1 MKITDRICSLKHVLM
16 LLVFLQSS
24 LPGAD
29 KIKYEE
35 GKVYEHKLENGLEV
49 YTIER
54 HLAPVIYHQLTYR
67 VGSRN
72 EALGITGISHVV
84 EHMMFKGTERYKKGQ
99 VSKII
104 SGNSGIFNAFTAND
118 MTSYYEYLPA
128 NKIEVALDIES
139 DRMQN
144 STFDPSEFNSE
155 IEVIKQERRMRSES
169 NVTGIFRENLNSI
182 AYDSHPNR
190 DPVIGWPS
198 DLEHMT
204 RDEAYSYYKTYY
216 TPNNAFLVLVG
227 DFETG
232 KMLELVKKYYG
243 SIPKGPEVKE
253 LFAVEQIQKVR
264 KSFTVYHND
273 IAETAFRMAFHIPEY
288 RDPDA
293 AALRVAGMILC
304 ERSRDAR
311 LHKKMVEKGQIATS
325 VSGGFGMTKDPG
337 LFSISVSM
345 KPDSCPDRAEQMVWE
360 EIEAM
365 KNVPVEDRELQKVKN
380 RFRFNEV
387 TSYTKNNNI
396 GEKISRYEAFFGY
409 EFSDEFSRRVMS
421 VTKDDLIRVMTKYFN
436 KDQVTV
442 GYMLPK
448 KGDKSVTASQDG
460 SKTGEDANNEFNT
473 EQFELNQEEKFYY
486 KIPTEKLNDISSD
499 AGSADELIKPKP
511 IANLIRNFTLDNGI
525 KIYTIEN
532 HLVPAIGVI
541 GFFETGNIPEAN
553 EGSKP
558 GISDVL
564 SDIMGRGSENMP
576 YLELSER
583 MAFVPFKF
591 QMGGSYRGFSFQG
604 YSLTDD
610 AHEMMKTGF
619 DIVTKPAFND
629 DDIKKIKTRHEISA
643 RNLFKKTGMKAFY
656 YMYNEIFKDHPYSKV
671 KGSVES
677 IKSITKEDLKNL
689 HKKYFR
695 PEQLT
700 LLMVGDMSPLQMKS
714 LADKYFGEWKNKSKA
729 PEIFSIPEVNKLNKK
744 EIKVYTEKDYTECTI
759 NLGFAPTNNVDP
771 DEQEAVDVLN
781 YILASSAL
789 TSRMGIELRDKNG
802 WIYGIKSE
810 LWAPND
816 NIGYW
821 KFNTKTAPENTRN
834 VIKGIFSEIEKL
846 FEHGIT
852 DEELNTAKNRML
864 GLLPFYVETP
874 DDVANLTYDLIREK
888 KPLDYFD
895 KKNERIVSVTK
906 ADVIKA
912 AKKYFTLDNFIIVVD
927 GPVEE
932 NYLNG
937 LIDEL

>member
-1 MKITDRICSLKHVLM
+1 MKITERICSLKYVLI
-16 LLVFLQSS
+16 LLLLFQSP

-29 KIKYEE
+29 KTKYEE
-35 GKVYEHKLENGLEV
+35 GKVYEHKLENGLEI

-72 EALGITGISHVV
+72 ETLGITGISHVV
-84 EHMMFKGTERYKKGQ
+84 EHMMFKGTEKYKKGE

-104 SGNSGIFNAFTAND
+104 SANSGIFNAFTAND

-128 NKIEVALDIES
+128 NKINVALDIES

-144 STFDPSEFNSE
+144 SIFNPSEFDSE

-169 NVTGIFRENLNSI
+169 GVSGIFRENLNSI

-204 RDEAYSYYKTYY
+204 RDEAYKYYKTYY
-216 TPNNAFLVLVG
+216 TPNNAFLVLIG
-227 DFETG
+227 DFETD
-232 KMLELVKKYYG
+232 KMLELVNKYYG
-243 SIPKGPEVKE
+243 SIPRGPEVKE
-253 LFAVEQIQKVR
+253 IFTAEQIQKVR
-264 KSFTVYHND
+264 KTFTVYHND
-273 IAETAFRMAFHIPEY
+273 VAEPGFRMAFHIPDY
-288 RDPDA
+288 RNADA

-311 LHKKMVEKGQIATS
+311 LHKKMVEKAQIATS

-337 LFSISVSM
+337 LFSISVNM
-345 KPDSCPDRAEQMVWE
+345 KPDSSTDRAEQMVWE

-365 KNVPVEDRELQKVKN
+365 KKIPVEDRELQKVKN

-387 TSYTKNNNI
+387 TSYTKNNSI
-396 GEKISRYEAFFGY
+396 GERISRYEAFFGY
-409 EFSDEFSRRVMS
+409 EFIDEFSRRVMS
-421 VTKDDLIRVMTKYFN
+421 VTKDDLIRVMTRYFN

-442 GYMLPK
+442 GYMFPK
-448 KGDKSVTASQDG
+448 ENDKSVTAAHDVPETGQDAD
-460 SKTGEDANNEFNT
+460 KEFNND
-473 EQFELNQEEKFYY
+473 QFEVMQQERYFY
-486 KIPTEKLNDISSD
+486 KAPSGEFEDINSNINSVED
-499 AGSADELIKPKP
+499 LIKPKP
-511 IANLIRNFTLDNGI
+511 IANLIKNFTLDNGI

-532 HLVPAIGVI
+532 HLVPTIGVI

-558 GISDVL
+558 GIPDVL
-564 SDIMGRGSENMP
+564 SDIMGRGTENIP
-576 YLELSER
+576 YTELSER
-583 MAFVPFKF
+583 MAFVPFQF
-591 QMGGSYRGFSFQG
+591 QTGGSYRGFSFQG

-619 DIVTKPAFND
+619 EIVTKPAFND

-643 RNLFKKTGMKAFY
+643 RNMFKKTGMKAFY
-656 YMYNEIFKDHPYSKV
+656 YMYNELFKDHPYSKV
-671 KGSVES
+671 KSTVES

-689 HKKYFR
+689 HKKYLR
-695 PEQLT
+695 PEKLT

-714 LADKYFGEWKNKSKA
+714 LAEKYFGTWKNKTKA
-729 PEIFSIPEVNKLNKK
+729 PEVKNIPRVNELNKK
-744 EIKVYTEKDYTECTI
+744 EIKVFTEKDYTECTI
-759 NLGFAPTNNVDP
+759 NLGFAPYNNIDP
-771 DEQEAVDVLN
+771 NEQEAADVLN

-821 KFNTKTAPENTRN
+821 KFNTKTAPGNTRN
-834 VIKGIFSEIEKL
+834 VIKGIFSEIKKL
-846 FEHGIT
+846 FKDGIT
-852 DEELNTAKNRML
+852 DEELSTAKNRML

-874 DDVANLTYDLIREK
+874 DDVAKTAYDLIREK
-888 KPLDYFD
+888 KALNYFD
-895 KKNERIVSVTK
+895 KKNERILSVTK
-906 ADVIKA
+906 EDVIKVA
-912 AKKYFTLDNFIIVVD
+912 RKYFTLENFIIVVD
-927 GPVEE
+927 GPIEQ
-932 NYLNG
+932 NYLDG
-937 LIDEL
+937 LIEEL